1 VLKWALIFF
10 LVSLVAGYFGFTGV
24 AAGAARVAKVLFF
37 LCLIVAIGFILVAVM
52 LGKAVF

>member
-1 VLKWALIFF
+1 MLKYALIFF

-24 AAGAARVAKVLFF
+24 AAGARRVAKILFF
-37 LCLIVAIGFILVAVM
+37 LCLIVAIGFIIIAVM

>member
-1 VLKWALIFF
+1 MLKYALIFF

-24 AAGAARVAKVLFF
+24 AAGARRVAKILFV
-37 LCLIVAIGFILVAVM
+37 LCLLIALGFIVTAVM